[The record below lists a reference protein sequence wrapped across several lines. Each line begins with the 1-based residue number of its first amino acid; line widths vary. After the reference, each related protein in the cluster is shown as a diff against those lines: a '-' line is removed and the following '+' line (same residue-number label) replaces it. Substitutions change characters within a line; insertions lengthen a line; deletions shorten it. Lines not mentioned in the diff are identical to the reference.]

1 MPNRG
6 TAGDYFFFHHT
17 EGDTMTVLDSDQMD
31 IAVATVAVHAF
42 AAANLESMMPRGE
55 SEHMQLAP
63 WPSLHP
69 LITAVVAG
77 SAGPRA
83 GGGGHEHPTHD

>member
-1 MPNRG
+1 
-6 TAGDYFFFHHT
+6 
-17 EGDTMTVLDSDQMD
+17 MTVLDSDQMD

-63 WPSLHP
+63 GLPCIL
-69 LITAVVAG
+69 
-77 SAGPRA
+77 
-83 GGGGHEHPTHD
+83 

>member
-1 MPNRG
+1 
-6 TAGDYFFFHHT
+6 
-17 EGDTMTVLDSDQMD
+17 MTVLDSDQMD

-55 SEHMQLAP
+55 SEHTSAGTLAP
-63 WPSLHP
+63 LALHP
-69 LITAVVAG
+69 LITAVAAG

-83 GGGGHEHPTHD
+83 GGGGHEHPAHD